1 MAKPNPYIGVL
12 AGTNGAGKSSVAGAF
27 LRAVGAE
34 YFNPDEATRRILAVE
49 PGISETEANS
59 LAWQEGLRRLQSAIQ
74 ERKDYWFETTLGG
87 NTISETLVAAASSG
101 VEVHIWYVGLSSPEL
116 HIARVAARVK
126 RGGHAIP
133 TDKIRERYG
142 NSRRNLINLLP
153 HLTELQV
160 FDNSREADPATGQQP
175 EPALVLRMQHGKIL
189 NPDALPQAPEWAKPI
204 ISAALKLKPK
214 T

>member
-27 LRAVGAE
+27 LRAAGAE

-49 PGISETEANS
+49 LGISEAEANS
-59 LAWQEGLRRLQSAIQ
+59 LAWKEGLRRLQSAIQ
-74 ERKDYWFETTLGG
+74 EREDYWFETTLGG

-126 RGGHAIP
+126 RGGHDIP
-133 TDKIRERYG
+133 TDKIRERYS

-175 EPALVLRMQHGKIL
+175 EPTLILRMQHGKIL
-189 NPDALPQAPEWAKPI
+189 NPGDLPQAPEWAKPI